1 MGENVEKVAEAV
13 VEAEAVL
20 KGMKIEKV
28 EERAIASAFLGDI
41 QRQLKVNKVRYNL
54 AIAVADDRQKKEVLD
69 ATVIL
74 KKQEKA
80 VEGLIAEMD
89 K

>member
-1 MGENVEKVAEAV
+1 VGENVEKVAEAV